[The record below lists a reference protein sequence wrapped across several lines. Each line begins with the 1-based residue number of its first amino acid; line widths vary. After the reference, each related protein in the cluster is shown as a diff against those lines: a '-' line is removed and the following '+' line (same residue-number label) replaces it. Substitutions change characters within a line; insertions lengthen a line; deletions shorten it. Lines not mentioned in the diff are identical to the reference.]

1 MAGFRRPEVPRA
13 QMVLWSHRLDDAIP
27 PDHPVRQFEYLLRA
41 DAFSETFA
49 AWEREYV
56 LAEGKPP
63 YHPRDLSGVYLYG
76 MMNRIRSSRQLEASC
91 YNRLDVIWLMQGQC
105 PDHSTI
111 SGFVKD
117 HGPRLRRLFRDVVQV
132 ALRAGLVK
140 LDHVAIDGTK
150 VEADAGK
157 GSVRSEKSIS
167 ASLQRVEEQLSG
179 LEQEWAA
186 NEARESHLFGEHVPW
201 APAGSRS
208 DRERLAEL
216 KRQQARLEEALAGIE
231 RRRHENPSGK
241 PPKPIA
247 STTDP
252 ESRVMP
258 DKEGKSK
265 PNYNPQ
271 VGVDASKGVIVS
283 ADVTD
288 AADDAGQL
296 TPELAQ
302 VASNCDRL
310 PAEASADSNYNTG
323 PELEQLERWGVTGLL
338 PDSGQRSEVPDPE
351 SPSARAVSA
360 AQSGETLSD
369 EQWSALP
376 KDREGRITKAAF
388 RYDAEADVYH
398 CPMGHTLT
406 FLRNSQDR
414 KKWGTAI
421 RAQYGSCCACAT
433 CPRASMCC
441 RDPGR
446 GRTISRDQYEPCRER
461 LRARMAGEVGRR
473 HYRLRRQ
480 TVEPRIGLI
489 KHGLGLR
496 RFLRRGLAAAKTE
509 WMLACTAVNVGILLR
524 NWDVV
529 QAVL

>member
-56 LAEGKPP
+56 LAE
-63 YHPRDLSGVYLYG
+63 
-76 MMNRIRSSRQLEASC
+76 
-91 YNRLDVIWLMQGQC
+91 
-105 PDHSTI
+105 
-111 SGFVKD
+111 
-117 HGPRLRRLFRDVVQV
+117 
-132 ALRAGLVK
+132 
-140 LDHVAIDGTK
+140 
-150 VEADAGK
+150 
-157 GSVRSEKSIS
+157 
-167 ASLQRVEEQLSG
+167 
-179 LEQEWAA
+179 
-186 NEARESHLFGEHVPW
+186 
-201 APAGSRS
+201 
-208 DRERLAEL
+208 
-216 KRQQARLEEALAGIE
+216 
-231 RRRHENPSGK
+231 GK

-302 VASNCDRL
+302 VASNCDR
-310 PAEASADSNYNTG
+310 
-323 PELEQLERWGVTGLL
+323 L

-421 RAQYGSCCACAT
+421 RAQYGSGCACAT